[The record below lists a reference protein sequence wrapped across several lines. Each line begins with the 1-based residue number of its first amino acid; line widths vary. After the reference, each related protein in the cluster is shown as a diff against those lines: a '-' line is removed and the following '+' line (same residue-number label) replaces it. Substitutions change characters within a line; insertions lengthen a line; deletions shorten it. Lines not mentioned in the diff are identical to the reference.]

1 MGWRAV
7 LIRVV
12 TIAHEYGSGGAEL
25 GQRVARKMGWELLD
39 GRLVDQI
46 AHVAGVD
53 PKVAAALDERIPR
66 WWQRAMAGYAASVEY
81 GFEKAE
87 VIYEDFLHEVTMA
100 VMQRAADSGNCVIV
114 GRGAQC
120 LLQDRSDVFN
130 VLAYAP
136 IQTRIR
142 HLRLRHP
149 DCKYVETLIR
159 EVDTRRAKYVRHY
172 FRKDWLDT
180 SLYDLC
186 INTSSGIDFAAHLVA
201 IVIGQTSEHQNE
213 RANANLTESDMIRMS
228 GLGVKW

>member
-1 MGWRAV
+1 
-7 LIRVV
+7 
-12 TIAHEYGSGGAEL
+12 
-25 GQRVARKMGWELLD
+25 
-39 GRLVDQI
+39 
-46 AHVAGVD
+46 
-53 PKVAAALDERIPR
+53 
-66 WWQRAMAGYAASVEY
+66 MAGYAASVEY
-81 GFEKAE
+81 GLEKKGE

-142 HLRLRHP
+142 RLRLRHP
-149 DCKYVETLIR
+149 DCKYAETLIR
-159 EVDTRRAKYVRHY
+159 DVDTRRAKYVRHY
-172 FRKDWLDT
+172 FRRDWLDT

-201 IVIGQTSEHQNE
+201 IAIDQTSEHQNE
-213 RANANLTESDMIRMS
+213 TANANRMESDIIRMS

>member
-39 GRLVDQI
+39 GRLVDRV
-46 AHVAGVD
+46 AHAAGVD
-53 PKVAAALDERIPR
+53 QKVAAALDEQIPR
-66 WWQRAMAGYAASVEY
+66 WWQWAITGYAASVEY
-81 GFEKAE
+81 GLEKGE
-87 VIYEDFLHEVTMA
+87 VIHEDFLHEVTMA

-120 LLQDRSDVFN
+120 FLQDRSDIFN

-142 HLRLRHP
+142 RLRLRHP

-159 EVDTRRAKYVRHY
+159 DVDTRRAKYVRHY

-186 INTSSGIDFAAHLVA
+186 INTLLGIDFAPQLIAA
-201 IVIGQTSEHQNE
+201 AIGQTGQQQNE
-213 RANANLTESDMIRMS
+213 TANANLTESDIIRMN
-228 GLGVKW
+228 GLGVK